1 VTLFEYLSVA
11 VSIVLSLSAAQIL
24 VNLRAVFDPA
34 RRYWVHALWV
44 VMALFVHLLVWW
56 GFWAYRVVESW
67 NLATFSLVLLNP
79 GILFVASTTL
89 VHNAAKLDRSWE
101 QHFFDIR
108 RSFFVIFGMIPAGS
122 VLRDWILFDTPVMTW
137 FHLPELLMTAICIVG
152 WASANRR
159 IQSILVLASMVV
171 LATFTSSIWLQP
183 GAGRE
188 IVQ

>member
-24 VNLRAVFDPA
+24 VNLRAVFDP
-34 RRYWVHALWV
+34 RKRYWPHAVWV
-44 VMALFVHLLVWW
+44 IIVLFVHLLGWW

-79 GILFVASTTL
+79 GILFVCSTTL
-89 VHNAAKLDRSWE
+89 VLDGSKLDRNWE
-101 QHFFDIR
+101 QHFFDVR
-108 RSFFVIFGMIPAGS
+108 RSFFVVFGLVPVGA
-122 VLRDWILFDTPVMTW
+122 VLRNWILIDTPVMAW
-137 FHLPELLMTAICIVG
+137 GHLPELLMTSIVVAA

-159 IQSILVLASMVV
+159 VQAVLALAALVLII
-171 LATFTSSIWLQP
+171 TFAASIWLQP

-188 IVQ
+188 LVP